1 MSWKKQTS
9 RINSLCNYRTNKNGN
24 ELRCLGVL
32 KADKMLGV
40 LDLKRENLEEETCLS
55 EEESR
60 TRDVMVWLGFP
71 REALGNTA

>member
-40 LDLKRENLEEETCLS
+40 LDLKREN
-55 EEESR
+55 
-60 TRDVMVWLGFP
+60 
-71 REALGNTA
+71 AK